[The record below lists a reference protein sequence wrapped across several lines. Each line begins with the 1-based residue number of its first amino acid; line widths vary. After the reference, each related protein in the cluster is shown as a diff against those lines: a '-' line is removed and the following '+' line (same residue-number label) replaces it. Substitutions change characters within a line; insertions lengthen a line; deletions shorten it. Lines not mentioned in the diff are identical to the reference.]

1 MPLRFVC
8 FAVFILALPG
18 LARAQQGRFQVALST
33 NLLVPGDTLD
43 IVADYEVGD
52 RQLPPATFV
61 MTIIGPQQQSWR
73 LRWPLEK
80 GHAEASVVWPAHL
93 PEGAYNLLFAVQP
106 RFFKLFG
113 KLLYPTKPANI
124 AALFGDGPDM
134 EAVEIKPDKQGRFTI
149 DKVYLE
155 GSVPLSFA
163 SDSEREP
170 GPALVQL
177 DAWLDSS
184 FSPAATGVSQVLFA
198 RQHAP
203 DAAPQKLPR
212 QLALADADDVFSPYY
227 QLRRR
232 WRQLRDT
239 AGLSGLALYD
249 SLFVPDSLRRKPQAV
264 MNGLADTL
272 GNYSAVYEWLAGQL
286 KDMTI
291 GTLGDML
298 YEQGIRR
305 YRAWA
310 NTLGSERMVRM
321 GELLY
326 RVFYR
331 GRYGSVETLLLPP
344 AAYAAV
350 YIQAP
355 AGPGSFGQISL
366 FDRRYPFEEPFPA
379 RNVFLVNGYSPAIA
393 VLAGQ

>member
-1 MPLRFVC
+1 MQT
-8 FAVFILALPG
+8 LPG
-18 LARAQQGRFQVALST
+18 WLPAQQGRFQVALS
-33 NLLVPGDTLD
+33 NNKLKPGDTLD
-43 IVADYEVGD
+43 IIADYEVGD

-61 MTIIGPQQQSWR
+61 VTIIGPQQQSWR

-80 GHAEASVVWPAHL
+80 GHAEASVVWPADL

-113 KLLYPTKPANI
+113 KLIYPTKPANI
-124 AALFGDGPDM
+124 LALFGEGEDM
-134 EAVEIKPDKQGRFTI
+134 QAIPVKPDKQGQFTI

-155 GSVPLSFA
+155 KSLPLTFA

-184 FSPAATGVSQVLFA
+184 FSPAATGASQVLFA
-198 RQHAP
+198 SQHAP
-203 DAAPQKLPR
+203 DATPQRLSKKVV
-212 QLALADADDVFSPYY
+212 LADADDVFSPYY

-232 WRQLRDT
+232 WRQLRDS

-249 SLFVPDSLRRKPQAV
+249 SLFVPDSLRRKPLAV

-272 GNYSAVYEWLAGQL
+272 GTYSAVYEWLAGQL

-291 GTLGDML
+291 GTLDDML

-310 NTLGSERMVRM
+310 NTLGGERMVRM
-321 GELLY
+321 GEQLY
-326 RVFYR
+326 RVFYW

-344 AAYAAV
+344 TAYAAV

-379 RNVFLVNGYSPAIA
+379 RNAFLVNGYSPAIA